1 MISDS
6 VPWKEDLYRVAER
19 LDRRGTQSRWTERTA
34 FLVERDVMVGCFAIR
49 KLLDTPGKISD
60 ECRGESMSVLSFPLA
75 GKAPDFWDA
84 YDFADF
90 YGRDGEGP
98 TRESIGLRQLCD
110 RVIHSL
116 IFGLE
121 QGEDPPH
128 YLGGVFVASD
138 KTSKTSLTL
147 ISLSELVRV
156 FRIVADDEVVSLHMH
171 RDESGRRKVARAS
184 REHDS
189 AALAEGERLREEYLR
204 SQLSSDDVNTC
215 VPDQ

>member
-19 LDRRGTQSRWTERTA
+19 LDRRGSQVRWTERTA
-34 FLVERDVMVGCFAIR
+34 FLVERDVMFGCFAIR

-60 ECRGESMSVLSFPLA
+60 ECRGESMSVLSFPLSDV
-75 GKAPDFWDA
+75 APDFWDA

-90 YGRDGEGP
+90 FGREDEGP

-121 QGEDPPH
+121 HSEDPPH
-128 YLGGVFVASD
+128 QFGGVFVASD
-138 KTSKTSLTL
+138 KSSKTSLTL
-147 ISLSELVRV
+147 ISLAELVRV
-156 FRIVADDEVVSLHMH
+156 FRIVAGDEVVSLHMI
-171 RDESGRRKVARAS
+171 RDETGHRKVVRAS
-184 REHDS
+184 RVYD
-189 AALAEGERLREEYLR
+189 G
-204 SQLSSDDVNTC
+204 
-215 VPDQ
+215 